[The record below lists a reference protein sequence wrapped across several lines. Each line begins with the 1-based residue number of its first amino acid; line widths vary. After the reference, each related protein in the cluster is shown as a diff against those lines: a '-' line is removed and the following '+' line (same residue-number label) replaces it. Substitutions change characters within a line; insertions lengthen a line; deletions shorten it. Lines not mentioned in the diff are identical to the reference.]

1 MDPLNGKEPP
11 TESTVSPYDLLL
23 EGLKLLPTLMWLDF
37 KAKIEERVSGKG
49 YDEAWL
55 KERFDEY
62 FSSWWKDEFVPQL
75 KAHLTEVD
83 PLLNQ
88 IFAAGADPTRAINE
102 HWDDVAAAVES
113 MRTKGAVPG
122 KLSAEDLVSNL
133 LLQPTLKP
141 LPPEHPLLRVLGVKD
156 EGEWNRLTADQQI
169 TKLFSM
175 WNDTERRNA
184 FSRRAAKHID
194 SSAQDASRVSV
205 SREQLSPLPEEK
217 KDDGSTRFIR
227 ELEAKDE
234 LERLIERV
242 HFSPAERII
251 LSGLL
256 RDLQGTDLVEYVL
269 QQPEGNSLK
278 RESIPVLA
286 NRVRSKLKI
295 AAQK

>member
-1 MDPLNGKEPP
+1 
-11 TESTVSPYDLLL
+11 
-23 EGLKLLPTLMWLDF
+23 
-37 KAKIEERVSGKG
+37 
-49 YDEAWL
+49 
-55 KERFDEY
+55 
-62 FSSWWKDEFVPQL
+62 
-75 KAHLTEVD
+75 
-83 PLLNQ
+83 
-88 IFAAGADPTRAINE
+88 
-102 HWDDVAAAVES
+102 
-113 MRTKGAVPG
+113 
-122 KLSAEDLVSNL
+122 
-133 LLQPTLKP
+133 
-141 LPPEHPLLRVLGVKD
+141 
-156 EGEWNRLTADQQI
+156 
-169 TKLFSM
+169 M
-175 WNDTERRNA
+175 WNDKEHRNA

-205 SREQLSPLPEEK
+205 SRERLSPLPEAK
-217 KDDGSTRFIR
+217 KDDGYTRFIR
-227 ELEAKDE
+227 ELETKDE